1 MIAYGVYISSNF
13 LNSVSYYFVFL
24 YLIEKTCIFPKKKA
38 LNKKT
43 ASVPKEMKLYLDP
56 RNFDI
61 ICVKIK
67 IKLMF

>member
-1 MIAYGVYISSNF
+1 LKKHAF
-13 LNSVSYYFVFL
+13 FR
-24 YLIEKTCIFPKKKA
+24 KKKA

>member
-1 MIAYGVYISSNF
+1 MH
-13 LNSVSYYFVFL
+13 
-24 YLIEKTCIFPKKKA
+24 FPKKKKA

-43 ASVPKEMKLYLDP
+43 VSVPKEMKLYLDP